1 LAASSPHVD
10 DVDRTAPD
18 RGAADLVGAYL
29 RQMAGATLLT
39 REREVELFR
48 SLEDGNRRILRVLI
62 DVPVDLS
69 AAFVVDH
76 DADRR
81 RADQLERLLRCV
93 AAHRRRQARPGV
105 RPSRA
110 ADALAVELAVLRPS
124 HPALDRLVAAVAARG
139 RRLADAEAE
148 LAARRGDR
156 REARA
161 RVRALEHEAGQTAA
175 RQRRA
180 LVALAEGQRIADD
193 AKAVLVRANLRLV
206 VSIARRFANRGV
218 QMLDVIQDGN
228 LGLMKA
234 IDKFDFRRGF
244 KLSTYATWWIQQS
257 ITRAIA
263 DQARTIRVPVHMN
276 GRLTRLAAAGRELVR
291 QNGREAT
298 LDELAERSE
307 LPPETVAWLQRVARE
322 PLSLETPVGGGGG
335 GDGHARLAD
344 LVEDDRSPS
353 PIEAAL
359 ASSLT
364 GETERLLATLTPRE
378 QKVLRMRFGVGE
390 RSEKTLADIGL
401 LLGVT
406 RERIRQIEAKAL
418 EKLRRVSAGSGSRE
432 RDDGS

>member
-1 LAASSPHVD
+1 LAAPHPHVD

-81 RADQLERLLRCV
+81 RADQLDRLLRRV
-93 AAHRRRQARPGV
+93 AAHRRRQARPGA

-124 HPALDRLVAAVAARG
+124 HPALDRLVAVVASRG

-148 LAARRGDR
+148 LAAQRGDR

-161 RVRALEHEAGQTAA
+161 RVRALEREAGQTAA
-175 RQRRA
+175 RQRRT
-180 LVALAEGQRIADD
+180 LVALVEGQRIADG

-276 GRLTRLAAAGRELVR
+276 GRLTRLAAAGRDLVR
-291 QNGREAT
+291 QHGREAT

-307 LPPETVAWLQRVARE
+307 LPPETVAWLQKVARE
-322 PLSLETPVGGGGG
+322 PLSLETPIGGG

-418 EKLRRVSAGSGSRE
+418 EKLRRVSAGSRSRE
-432 RDDGS
+432 RDDGI